1 MTTSAGIKG
10 SHPTGKV
17 VNTLACLGVSK
28 RYRTV
33 QTWSERIVKYT
44 SLYEVAILMR
54 RVVGDSLQ
62 KLCEQA
68 AVEQDSNKLMQL
80 IEEINRVLEKQQ
92 LKNGGGAGR
101 EGVA

>member
-1 MTTSAGIKG
+1 M
-10 SHPTGKV
+10 
-17 VNTLACLGVSK
+17 
-28 RYRTV
+28 
-33 QTWSERIVKYT
+33 KYT

-80 IEEINRVLEKQQ
+80 RVWMQ
-92 LKNGGGAGR
+92 GAALLLFVVFMLLFHR
-101 EGVA
+101 H